1 MKIPDEIGKMRVVLA
16 YSGGLDTSVLLS
28 LLKEA
33 GSEVITVTVDV
44 GQEDDFKEIAD
55 KAEKLGAAGHYYID
69 AKEEFAQNYIFPAIK
84 ASAMYQGKYP
94 LSSAI
99 ARPLIASKLVKVA
112 EKEDADAVVHGCSG
126 KGNDQIRFD
135 VTIKALNP
143 SLKVFAPVRDWDL
156 ARDWEY
162 EYAKSKGIPVKYKSY
177 SVDENLWGRS
187 IEGGVLEDPS
197 REPPEDA
204 FKWTVSP
211 EKAPDEP
218 EYVTIDFMKGVPF
231 AVNGNALAPSQLIAT
246 LNTMAGRH
254 GIGRIDH
261 IEDRTVGLK
270 SREVYECP
278 AATVIIE
285 AHKDLEK
292 MVLTKRELSFK
303 WLVDETWSDLVYT
316 GLWVEPLKS
325 SLDAFIN
332 NIEEKVNGSVT
343 LKLYK
348 GSARV
353 VGRASYNSLYE
364 DKLVAYES
372 HSILSQEF
380 SKGFVE
386 LWGLQSILGFRMR
399 RGISVPL
406 QESIAW

>member
-1 MKIPDEIGKMRVVLA
+1 MRVVLA

-55 KAEKLGAAGHYYID
+55 KAEKLGAAEHYYID
-69 AKEEFAQNYIFPAIK
+69 AKEEFAQDYVFPAIK
-84 ASAMYQGKYP
+84 ANAMYQGKYP

-112 EKEDADAVVHGCSG
+112 EKEGADAVVHGCSG

-143 SLKVFAPVRDWDL
+143 SLKVFAPVRDWGL

-211 EKAPDEP
+211 EKAPNEP
-218 EYVTIDFMKGVPF
+218 EYLTIDFMKGVPF
-231 AVNGNALAPSQLIAT
+231 AVNGDALPPSQLIAT
-246 LNTMAGRH
+246 LNIIAGRH

-303 WLVDETWSDLVYT
+303 LLVDETWSDLVYT

-332 NIEEKVNGSVT
+332 NMEEKVNGSVT

-353 VGRASYNSLYE
+353 VGRSSYNSLYE

-372 HSILSQEF
+372 HSTLSQEF

-386 LWGLQSILGFRMR
+386 LWGLQSIIGFRTR
-399 RGISVPL
+399 RGIGVPL

>member
-1 MKIPDEIGKMRVVLA
+1 MKVPDEIGKMRVVLA

-44 GQEDDFKEIAD
+44 GQDDDFEEIAD
-55 KAEKLGAAGHYYID
+55 KAEKLGAAKHYYID
-69 AKEEFAQNYIFPAIK
+69 AKEEFAQDYIFPAIK
-84 ASAMYQGKYP
+84 ANAMYQGKYP

-112 EKEDADAVVHGCSG
+112 EKEGADAVVHGCSG

-143 SLKVFAPVRDWDL
+143 SLKVFAPVRDWGL

-218 EYVTIDFMKGVPF
+218 EYLTIDFMKGVPF
-231 AVNGNALAPSQLIAT
+231 AVNGNALAPSQLIST
-246 LNTMAGRH
+246 LNMIAGRH
-254 GIGRIDH
+254 GVGRIDH
-261 IEDRTVGLK
+261 IEDRAVGLK

-278 AATVIIE
+278 AATVLIE
-285 AHKDLEK
+285 AHRDLEK

-303 WLVDETWSDLVYT
+303 WIVDETWSDLVYT
-316 GLWVEPLKS
+316 GLWVEPLRS

-332 NIEEKVNGSVT
+332 NMEEKVNGSVT

-353 VGRASYNSLYE
+353 VGRTSHNSLYE

-372 HSILSQEF
+372 HSTLSQEF

-386 LWGLQSILGFRMR
+386 LWGLQSILGFR

-406 QESIAW
+406 QESVAR